1 MEITNAQFIKSST
14 NIQQLPPPNY
24 PEYGFVGRSNVGK
37 SSLINKICNRKSPA
51 KTSSTPGKTQLI
63 NHFLIDNA
71 WYIADLPGYGY
82 AKVSKQIRSGFVGM
96 ISEYVTLRENLQ
108 TLFVLIDSR
117 VKPQQIDLEFMYFL
131 GEEKVPFTLLF
142 TKTDKLTQK
151 EFGLSMR
158 NYQEALLQQWEELPF
173 MILTSAQTGRG
184 RSKILTLIEELNE
197 AFVVK

>member
-1 MEITNAQFIKSST
+1 M
-14 NIQQLPPPNY
+14 
-24 PEYGFVGRSNVGK
+24 GK
-37 SSLINKICNRKSPA
+37 SSLINKICNRKSLA

>member
-1 MEITNAQFIKSST
+1 MEITHAEFVKSSA

-37 SSLINKICNRKSPA
+37 SSLINKLCNRKNLA

-117 VKPQQIDLEFMYFL
+117 VKPQLIDLEFIYFL
-131 GEEKVPFTLLF
+131 GEEEVPFTLLF
-142 TKTDKLTQK
+142 TKTDKLNQK

-158 NYQEALLQQWEELPF
+158 NYQEALLQHWEELPF

>member
-37 SSLINKICNRKSPA
+37 SSLINKICNRKSLA